1 MLTVIKEGQA
11 ACFQG
16 QVRCKGCGQRKGI
29 FIHRRYLIIA
39 NHYPQSKKADASASE
54 DSSSGESSSE
64 DEKPASKPQA
74 SASKSSAKAK
84 AVPTKAISAKVVA
97 KASSS
102 SSSESD
108 SEESDDDKPKK
119 VVTAAKPA
127 TSSEESSSD
136 DEKPKVAQVKAAAT
150 KKTSTSESS
159 SSSEE
164 EKPKAAS
171 KKAAVKGSSD
181 SSDSESSSED
191 EAPKKAAASAKK
203 VSPAKPVASKVTPA
217 KKAAASSSESSDS
230 ESEKPAA
237 KKADSS
243 SEESSDEDVDMADA
257 SSKPGNS
264 KRKAEDDAPQP
275 AKKAK
280 VADAPASS
288 ESTTKTVFVGRLSWN
303 VDNDWL
309 ATEFAECGEVE
320 SARVQMDRNTGKSR
334 GFGYVTFTTAEAVE
348 AALALT
354 GKEIDSRPINVDR
367 SIEKDQNTVREQR
380 AKAFGDSASPPSSV
394 IFVGNL
400 SFDASEDILWEAFS
414 EYGDI
419 KSVRMPTD
427 RETGR
432 PKGFGY
438 VEFSDIEAAKKAH
451 EGLAGQEI
459 AGRPIR
465 VDYSQPRDDSG
476 GARGGRGGFGGGR
489 GGFGGGR
496 GGGRGGF
503 GGDRGGRGGF
513 GGDRGGRGGFGG
525 RGGGR
530 VCIFSAQAA
539 TFLLTSLFR
548 DVVVTVV
555 VAAAAAVH
563 ALAPFRASRVRRLPS
578 IKSPRLPIL
587 DFVIHVD
594 PCKMYHALVSF
605 IAVILRPCRLY
616 IYLLS
621 R

>member
-1 MLTVIKEGQA
+1 ME
-11 ACFQG
+11 
-16 QVRCKGCGQRKGI
+16 
-29 FIHRRYLIIA
+29 
-39 NHYPQSKKADASASE
+39 
-54 DSSSGESSSE
+54 
-64 DEKPASKPQA
+64 
-74 SASKSSAKAK
+74 
-84 AVPTKAISAKVVA
+84 
-97 KASSS
+97 
-102 SSSESD
+102 
-108 SEESDDDKPKK
+108 
-119 VVTAAKPA
+119 
-127 TSSEESSSD
+127 
-136 DEKPKVAQVKAAAT
+136 
-150 KKTSTSESS
+150 
-159 SSSEE
+159 
-164 EKPKAAS
+164 
-171 KKAAVKGSSD
+171 
-181 SSDSESSSED
+181 
-191 EAPKKAAASAKK
+191 
-203 VSPAKPVASKVTPA
+203 
-217 KKAAASSSESSDS
+217 
-230 ESEKPAA
+230 
-237 KKADSS
+237 
-243 SEESSDEDVDMADA
+243 DA

-280 VADAPASS
+280 VADAPASG
-288 ESTTKTVFVGRLSWN
+288 ESKTKTVFVGRLSWN

-309 ATEFAECGEVE
+309 ASEFTECGEVE

-354 GKEIDSRPINVDR
+354 GKEIDGRPINVDR

-380 AKAFGDSASPPSSV
+380 AKAFGDSASAPSSV

-465 VDYSQPRDDSG
+465 VDYSQPRDDSAG
-476 GARGGRGGFGGGR
+476 FRGGRGGFGDRGGR
-489 GGFGGGR
+489 GGR

-513 GGDRGGRGGFGG
+513 GGDRGGRGGFG

-530 VCIFSAQAA
+530 VCTFSVQPVF
-539 TFLLTSLFR
+539 FLLTSLSR
-548 DVVVTVV
+548 DGVATVV
-555 VAAAAAVH
+555 VAAAAVVH
-563 ALAPFRASRVRRLPS
+563 ALAASRASRVRRLPS
-578 IKSPRLPIL
+578 INSPPLPTL
-587 DFVIHVD
+587 GSVIHVD
-594 PCKMYHALVSF
+594 PCKMYHALVGF
-605 IAVILRPCRLY
+605 IAVILRPSHLY